1 MLDERIRVWLQSRGP
16 GLVRSNNGMRPAML
30 LLAAVLPLC
39 AEFLRIDVALEG
51 IGCAS
56 CIESLESRLGR
67 VRGVERVE
75 IDAKH
80 GIATLYLAEKNRV
93 RLRPLL
99 SRITQDGTKVLRT
112 EVIARGSVE
121 AAETGLLF
129 RPSGLTQAYLL
140 VFEQEAM
147 KGRPLSGVTYEVR
160 GVVSPAESGAKPALR
175 ASSVAIAAASAE

>member
-1 MLDERIRVWLQSRGP
+1 
-16 GLVRSNNGMRPAML
+16 ML

-39 AEFLRIDVALEG
+39 AEFLRIDVALED

-56 CIESLESRLGR
+56 CIESLQRRLAR
-67 VRGVERVE
+67 VRGVERAE
-75 IDAKH
+75 IDAKL
-80 GIATLYLAEKNRV
+80 GIATMHLAAKNRV

-121 AAETGLLF
+121 AGETGLLF
-129 RPSGLTQAYLL
+129 RPSGLTQAYVL
-140 VFEQEAM
+140 VLEQQAM
-147 KGRPLSGVTYEVR
+147 KDKPLAGVTYEVR

-175 ASSVAIAAASAE
+175 ASSVAIAVASAE